1 MRRHHTVLLG
11 MAVLTLTGCLDSVGG
26 TARID
31 QSSVCTY
38 SNEEAARACKNG
50 QLSFFQP
57 ERFGNEQLPLIAAA
71 SYCDFNYPVMHT
83 NGGVVCVFTT
93 QRLEQ

>member
-1 MRRHHTVLLG
+1 MRINHLVLG
-11 MAVLTLTGCLDSVGG
+11 MAVLALTGCLDSVGG
-26 TARID
+26 TAKID
-31 QSSVCTY
+31 QSTVCNY
-38 SNEEAARACKNG
+38 SSDEAARACKDG
-50 QLSFFQP
+50 QLSFFRP